1 MTTRLRL
8 AGAPGAFA
16 ILIPLVLLLPGCG
29 RRGAPVAPHVVGPAA
44 VQSLQA
50 EPRGGT
56 AILLTWTRPSRNQ
69 DVSPLTD
76 LLEFRLARA
85 VTAQARTDL

>member
-1 MTTRLRL
+1 MTTRMRL

-16 ILIPLVLLLPGCG
+16 ILIPLLLLLPGCG

-50 EPRGGT
+50 EPRGT
-56 AILLTWTRPSRNQ
+56 AILLTWTRPNRNQ
-69 DVSPLTD
+69 DGSPLTD
-76 LLEFRLARA
+76 LL
-85 VTAQARTDL
+85 